1 MLGTLVLR
9 LCASKKFHDG
19 CVLASPGYSK
29 RIAQTE
35 WVINSRNLFL
45 TVLESMSPRSRCWQT
60 WCLARASWFIDS
72 CLFAVTSHGKRFRG
86 VFQGLFYKGT
96 NLICDTITSLK
107 LCLLTPSCWASEL
120 QHANLGGFTNI
131 YTKCLSIQFIEQ
143 GQGMEARVHLTC
155 YLPDPSHLGHM
166 YMALVDTV
174 SNKTKTDLIHAN
186 FSCIT
191 YKDILNS
198 IGRSSYLSISCF

>member
-1 MLGTLVLR
+1 MACKKQKLFSHSPRCWKSEIRSSMVGWGSFSDPR
-9 LCASKKFHDG
+9 L
-19 CVLASPGYSK
+19 LAS
-29 RIAQTE
+29 
-35 WVINSRNLFL
+35 
-45 TVLESMSPRSRCWQT
+45 
-60 WCLARASWFIDS
+60 
-72 CLFAVTSHGKRFRG
+72 TSEG
-86 VFQGLFYKGT
+86 GLFYKGT

-166 YMALVDTV
+166 YVALVDTV

-198 IGRSSYLSISCF
+198 IGRSNLVKLLQPFMDSCLLQPGLLHQWFSK